1 MAEMRPGKGDDDN
14 RQQQRGDGEQG
25 VEDMVHH
32 RRAQAVGR
40 SGNHAQH
47 QTKQRGAEGDDK
59 SAADGGRRAAQQSAQ
74 HIAAEVIGSQKE
86 GDFAIARPRRR
97 QQLVA
102 EELLVDAV
110 GGEPAAE
117 DAEQQQAR
125 AAVQTDHRRGVAIEL
140 TPYGAQRAG
149 RTLFQINAI
158 VGHTIPYVSVG

>member
-1 MAEMRPGKGDDDN
+1 M
-14 RQQQRGDGEQG
+14 
-25 VEDMVHH
+25 
-32 RRAQAVGR
+32 GR
-40 SGNHAQH
+40 SGNHTQH

-110 GGEPAAE
+110 GANQPPKTQSSSRPA
-117 DAEQQQAR
+117 QPYR
-125 AAVQTDHRRGVAIEL
+125 PIIAV
-140 TPYGAQRAG
+140 
-149 RTLFQINAI
+149 
-158 VGHTIPYVSVG
+158 VSP

>member
-1 MAEMRPGKGDDDN
+1 MTPSTKA
-14 RQQQRGDGEQG
+14 
-25 VEDMVHH
+25 
-32 RRAQAVGR
+32 
-40 SGNHAQH
+40 
-47 QTKQRGAEGDDK
+47 KQRGAEGDDK
-59 SAADGGRRAAQQSAQ
+59 SAADGRRRAAQQPAE
-74 HIAAEVIGSQKE
+74 HIAPQVIGPE
-86 GDFAIARPRRR
+86 EERDFAIARPRWR

-117 DAEQQQAR
+117 DAEQQQPC
-125 AAVQTDHRRGVAIEL
+125 AAVQADHRRGVAIEF

>member
-1 MAEMRPGKGDDDN
+1 MRPGKGDDDN

-25 VEDMVHH
+25 VEDMVPSPPS
-32 RRAQAVGR
+32 AGR
-40 SGNHAQH
+40 GSKPAITRQH

-102 EELLVDAV
+102 EELLV
-110 GGEPAAE
+110 
-117 DAEQQQAR
+117 
-125 AAVQTDHRRGVAIEL
+125 
-140 TPYGAQRAG
+140 
-149 RTLFQINAI
+149 
-158 VGHTIPYVSVG
+158 